1 MNWDAFFTLHS
12 GLDREGPGDRAALDW
27 AVGLSGVPR
36 DGVIC
41 DAGCGP
47 GADIADLAAH
57 VPDVPDG
64 RVDGV
69 EAHAGFVEDA
79 TARLTL
85 PNATVRVG
93 DMGALTGPYDLIWS
107 AGALYFLGV
116 TEGLQAWRAALAPG
130 GAVAFSQAC
139 WFTDTPSDAARAYW
153 DAEYPQMTDEAGVAR
168 QITDAG
174 YRILGQ
180 QRLSDAAWEAYFT
193 PMAARIAQ
201 LRPSADADLAAVLDE
216 AEREIATWRAYR
228 AEYGYTLFVVRP

>member
-27 AVGLSGVPR
+27 ALDLAGVPR

-47 GADIADLAAH
+47 GADIAALAAH
-57 VPDVPDG
+57 VPDG

-69 EAHAGFVEDA
+69 EAHAGFVDEA
-79 TARLTL
+79 NARLDL
-85 PNATVRVG
+85 PNAAVRVG

-116 TEGLQAWRAALAPG
+116 TDGLQAWRAALAPG

-139 WFTDTPSDAARAYW
+139 WFTDTPSPAARAYW
-153 DAEYPQMTDEAGVAR
+153 DAEYPQMTGEAGVAA
-168 QITDAG
+168 QIAAAG
-174 YRILGQ
+174 YRTLGQ
-180 QRLSDAAWEAYFT
+180 QRLSDAAWEAYFQ

-201 LRPSADADLAAVLDE
+201 LRPTADADLAAVLDE
-216 AEREIATWRAYR
+216 GEMEIATWRAHR
-228 AEYGYTLFVVRP
+228 DDYGYTLFVVRP